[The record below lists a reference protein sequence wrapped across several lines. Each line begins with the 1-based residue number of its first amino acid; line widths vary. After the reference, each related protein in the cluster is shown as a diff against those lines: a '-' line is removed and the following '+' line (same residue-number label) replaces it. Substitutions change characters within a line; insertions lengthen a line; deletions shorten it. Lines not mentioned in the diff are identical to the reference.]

1 LEQAIVKTIVLPESF
16 PARSLLTVPLRR
28 LQVRLW
34 TGEHRLTAYGG
45 LLLALI
51 VPLALALV
59 LDERVLRGQ
68 NVWIKPLKFTL
79 SVALLALTTAWIAGH
94 LAPQR
99 RAGRTMDWIV
109 WLLIGAGSF
118 ELAYIILQ
126 AGLGAGSHYNVSDA
140 FHGVMYALMGV
151 GATLLTVTQPMLAWL
166 LYRHPDPGQPALHPL
181 YRQAMLLGLVL
192 TFVLGAAAGS
202 LLSARMPP
210 VAAPLM
216 PIFGWSLAGGDLRPA
231 HFIGI
236 HAEQFLPLFAYA
248 MLAFKMP
255 QPRRVFWIFTA
266 GYMGLFAML
275 LNWGLAGGAV

>member
-1 LEQAIVKTIVLPESF
+1 MRTIALPASF
-16 PARSLLTVPLRR
+16 LSYSLLPAPLRR

-34 TGEHRLTAYGG
+34 TGEHRLAAYGA
-45 LLLALI
+45 LLLALM
-51 VPLALALV
+51 VPMALALA

-79 SVALLALTTAWIAGH
+79 SVAMLALTTAWFAGH
-94 LAPQR
+94 VAPER

-118 ELAYIILQ
+118 ELLYITLQ
-126 AGLGAGSHYNVSDA
+126 AGLGEDSHYNISDA
-140 FHGVMYALMGV
+140 FHRVMYLLMGV
-151 GATLLTVTQPMLAWL
+151 GATLLTATQPMLAWL
-166 LYRHPDPGQPALHPL
+166 LYRHPDPGQTALQPL
-181 YRQAMLLGLVL
+181 YRQAMLHGLVL
-192 TFVLGAAAGS
+192 TFVLGVAAGS

-236 HAEQFLPLFAYA
+236 HAEQILPLSAYA
-248 MLAFKMP
+248 ILAFKL
-255 QPRRVFWIFTA
+255 PRPGRLFWLFTA
-266 GYMGLFAML
+266 AYVGMFVVL
-275 LNWGLAGGAV
+275 LTWGLAGGAI